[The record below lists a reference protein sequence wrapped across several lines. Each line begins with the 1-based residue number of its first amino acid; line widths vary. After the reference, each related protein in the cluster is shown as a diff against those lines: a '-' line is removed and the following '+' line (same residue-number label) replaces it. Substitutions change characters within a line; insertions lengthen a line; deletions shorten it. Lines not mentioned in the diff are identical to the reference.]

1 MQVMTKL
8 KAKLAKRDALL
19 QGFFG
24 AALKMSAVRALII
37 VFSFVGSVALT
48 RAIGPEGRGL
58 IAWFVAAASIA
69 MMFAQC
75 GVEVLNRRF
84 VAEKPELAGGLTV
97 LTLKACVIGTLATLP
112 FLIYFSY
119 TSNIGSDNVPMLA
132 VTCALVFFMAV
143 APCLNS
149 IQMGLNNIRDF
160 MWGIVMQKLG
170 NVVMVLALIGLGII
184 TPFNGMLVLLVSY
197 MLQVAMALYSLKDA
211 MKARVPGAMAFMLG
225 KKAYMFNTY
234 VRNILL
240 MSAASVVPLLLG
252 TQHSLASAGWF
263 AACMIIIDAI
273 NKTFGMMINYALP
286 QIAGAKSKAERE
298 KLKKSVQQISFWLML
313 AIAGV
318 WAAIAGFAIPLLLG
332 DEFEGAV
339 MTFRILC
346 IYMVFASLSEA
357 NQTIVMAATEGLLIL
372 LPPLVTLVSVAS
384 ASLWLIPTYGADG
397 GAVAVVGGAFAGL
410 VASWICVRL
419 VQGQTLKREA
429 LADAAMEKESL

>member
-1 MQVMTKL
+1 MIY
-8 KAKLAKRDALL
+8 LL
-19 QGFFG
+19 QTFKSQLL
-24 AALKMSAVRALII
+24 ALTSNKFLINSLKLSSIRALII

-58 IAWFVAAASIA
+58 IAWFIAAASIA

-97 LTLKACVIGTLATLP
+97 LSIKACLIGTLATLP
-112 FLIYFSY
+112 FLIYFSFAG
-119 TSNIGSDNVPMLA
+119 NIGNEHTGMLA

-170 NVVMVLALIGLGII
+170 NVVLVLALIGLGVI
-184 TPFNGMLVLLVSY
+184 TPFNGMVVLLVSY
-197 MLQVAMALYSLKDA
+197 MLQVAMALYSLKGA
-211 MKARVPGAMAFMLG
+211 IARRAPGAMAFMLG

-240 MSAASVVPLLLG
+240 MSAASVVPLMLG

-286 QIAGAKSKAERE
+286 QIAGAKTKAARE
-298 KLKKSVQQISFWLML
+298 KLKKSVQLLSFWLML
-313 AIAGV
+313 AIAIV
-318 WAAIAGFAIPLLLG
+318 WAAIAGWAIPLLLG
-332 DEFEGAV
+332 DEFSGAV
-339 MTFRILC
+339 DTFRILC

-372 LPPLVTLVSVAS
+372 VPPLVALASVAGVS
-384 ASLWLIPTYGADG
+384 MWLIPAYGANG
-397 GAVAVVGGAFAGL
+397 GAVAIVAGTFVGL
-410 VASWICVRL
+410 VASWICVRM
-419 VQGQTLKREA
+419 VHGQGLKKEA